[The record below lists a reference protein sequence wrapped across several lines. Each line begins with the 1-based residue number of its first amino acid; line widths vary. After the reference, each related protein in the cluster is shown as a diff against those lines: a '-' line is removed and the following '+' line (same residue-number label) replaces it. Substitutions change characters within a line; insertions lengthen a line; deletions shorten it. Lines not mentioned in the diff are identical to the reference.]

1 MSKGKLQK
9 MIQKNLMIENRY
21 LIKKNILLEY
31 DEKVVD
37 AKKNEIISTLESL
50 KSAQKGMLAGIKKV
64 KLINK

>member
-1 MSKGKLQK
+1 

-50 KSAQKGMLAGIKKV
+50 KSAQKGMLA
-64 KLINK
+64 